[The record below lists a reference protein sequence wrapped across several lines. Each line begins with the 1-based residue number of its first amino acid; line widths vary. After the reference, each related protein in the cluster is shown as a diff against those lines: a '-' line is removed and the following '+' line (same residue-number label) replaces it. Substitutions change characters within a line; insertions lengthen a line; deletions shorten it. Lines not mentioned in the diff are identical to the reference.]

1 MNPTTNAL
9 DTCIVLSHK
18 FNDDG
23 TIDDETKKRIDI
35 GMYHLLQNM
44 SRTLILSGGISLQNG
59 MTYAEKMAQ
68 YLRGKSSTLCQAPFL
83 ENESLDTVGQAI
95 FCRRDI
101 IDPQGF
107 KSFRVITH
115 KYHTERTKDIF
126 DFVFPASQE
135 YIVDYF
141 GIDRAEDTQEEL
153 EKSLHEL
160 DSDDAF
166 HKTFEGI
173 EAGDIDAIVKRL
185 YERHP
190 LYKKVI

>member
-1 MNPTTNAL
+1 MNPAIKAL

-18 FNDDG
+18 FNDDDS
-23 TIDDETKKRIDI
+23 IDEETKKRLMM
-35 GMYHLLQNM
+35 GLYHVLDGRSKSLV
-44 SRTLILSGGISLQNG
+44 LSGGIEVKNSV
-59 MTYAEKMAQ
+59 TYAEKMKQRIQEQIHIA
-68 YLRGKSSTLCQAPFL
+68 APIYL
-83 ENESLDTVGQAI
+83 ENQSLDTVGQAI

-115 KYHTERTKDIF
+115 KYHGQRTQDIF
-126 DFVFPASQE
+126 DFVFPASQG

-141 GIDRAEDTQEEL
+141 GIPLAEDTQEEL

-166 HKTFEGI
+166 HRTFEGV
-173 EAGDIDAIVKRL
+173 EAGDIDAIIRRL
-185 YERHP
+185 YEKHP
-190 LYKKVI
+190 LYVKNI